1 MPRTR
6 CRWRDCDPDKNE
18 KQYTGCRYFLWHVMS
33 SAATEVKLINPQ
45 LAIKSCRSGC
55 GEKMSVGSLTQAMW
69 AVVCAPGASRS
80 LVVLSSR
87 CRDFTLAPFDRIV
100 TFGLAVNSLR
110 ICSTP
115 VDHQLQYN
123 VFCYATVWGPICFI
137 VSHAWEIC
145 LLACGHSETQ
155 TILYFFSRHRRVMK
169 CKNSTIIFLLVV
181 YWNRI

>member
-100 TFGLAVNSLR
+100 TFGLAVSSLR

-115 VDHQLQYN
+115 VDHQLQHN

-137 VSHAWEIC
+137 VSHAWEILFAGMRTQWDADIFFIPSPDIDAWWNAKTQQLYSC
-145 LLACGHSETQ
+145 L
-155 TILYFFSRHRRVMK
+155 
-169 CKNSTIIFLLVV
+169 
-181 YWNRI
+181 